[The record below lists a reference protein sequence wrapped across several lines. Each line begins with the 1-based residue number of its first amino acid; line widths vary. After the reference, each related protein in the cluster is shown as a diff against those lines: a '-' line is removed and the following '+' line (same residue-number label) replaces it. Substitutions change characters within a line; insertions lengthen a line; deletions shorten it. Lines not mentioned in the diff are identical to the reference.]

1 MKVAVIGAG
10 PAGLAFSDRLI
21 ELRQDVSIDIYE
33 KSNYI
38 GGISKT
44 INYKGNRID
53 IGGHRFFSKSD
64 EVMKWWTKKFPID
77 TSSLTE
83 LDRISYQNSS
93 RDLEGFNTT
102 KEQKTSNDRIM
113 LVRKRKSRILYSG
126 KLYDYPLKLN
136 LKTLKNIGSF
146 NLINVGFSYLKS
158 KLKNTEAKNLEDFII
173 SRFGYKLYSMF
184 FESYTEKVW
193 GRHPKEI

>member
-10 PAGLAFSDRLI
+10 PAGLAFSDKLI
-21 ELRQDVSIDIYE
+21 ELRKDVSIDIYE

-64 EVMKWWTKKFPID
+64 EVMRWWTNKFPID
-77 TSSLTE
+77 NSSLNDTD
-83 LDRISYQNSS
+83 LISYQNSI
-93 RDLEGFNTT
+93 RDIEGFRTT
-102 KEQKTSNDRIM
+102 SEADTTDNRIM

-136 LKTLKNIGSF
+136 LKTIKNIGSF
-146 NLINVGFSYLKS
+146 KLLSVGKGVLLLGVELKKS
-158 KLKNTEAKNLEDFII
+158 FFIQ
-173 SRFGYKLYSMF
+173 
-184 FESYTEKVW
+184 
-193 GRHPKEI
+193 